1 MLSKMETLTGISS
14 LDSLIG
20 NLTRDDLAFIV
31 GRPGM
36 GKTALTMQ
44 IAKHWMQNNK
54 KKTMIFSL
62 EASERWLKQRLEKI
76 NNGPFP
82 ENRNIII
89 DDNCLL
95 SVPEMQ
101 DICEK
106 IDNLGIVIVDY
117 LQLIFTDRG
126 KPSCGTRSE
135 DNAVICRE
143 LKAMSE
149 KLQVPVVCVSQ
160 LHRACEYR
168 ADKRPFLSDLWF
180 RPEIEL
186 LSDQVLFL
194 YRDSYYNPDTLEP
207 DRAECIVA
215 KNTRGAIG
223 TVSLRWNSEVFSF
236 EEYVKQNVSE
246 LNS

>member
-20 NLTRDDLAFIV
+20 NLTRDALIFIV

-76 NNGPFP
+76 NNGPLP
-82 ENRNIII
+82 ESHNIII
-89 DDNCLL
+89 DDNPSL

-101 DICEK
+101 KICEK
-106 IDNLGIVIVDY
+106 IDDLGIVIVDY
-117 LQLIFTDRG
+117 LQLVIAERSNPC
-126 KPSCGTRSE
+126 KRTRVE
-135 DNAVICRE
+135 VIADACCE

-149 KLQVPVVCVSQ
+149 KLQAPVVCVSQ

-168 ADKRPFLSDLWF
+168 VDKRPLLSDLWF
-180 RPEIEL
+180 CPEIESI
-186 LSDQVLFL
+186 SDQVLFL
-194 YRDSYYNPDTLEP
+194 YRDSYYNSDTFAP

-215 KNTRGAIG
+215 KNTHGTLG
-223 TVSLRWNSEVFSF
+223 TVAMRWNPETLSF
-236 EEYVKQNVSE
+236 EDYVKSFA
-246 LNS
+246 